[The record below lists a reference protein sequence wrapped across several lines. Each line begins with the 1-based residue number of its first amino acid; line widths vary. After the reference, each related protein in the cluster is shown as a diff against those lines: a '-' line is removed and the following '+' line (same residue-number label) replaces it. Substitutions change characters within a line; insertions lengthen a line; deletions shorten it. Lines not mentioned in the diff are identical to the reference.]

1 MLNPVVVDNSI
12 RCLECSLRRD
22 SLALSLFL
30 AVSFAVRDKPIVDL
44 LQSIAF
50 PIKSRGCAH
59 SYISAHVNRGTHS
72 HARGFF
78 FVSSLDRNEFIELFT
93 ITKYEWTAVRRW
105 HAQAHNSVVATRC
118 DFKKLYKLKSSWKS
132 LGLRR
137 RLHTVCVSVCVREC
151 WAQISLIAESDIIG
165 RAFGTTCTHIYLHTE
180 IFVLNLQTE
189 SISSTVER
197 VALCNS
203 WHRERL
209 ANVYFIIY
217 PLLLL
222 LSMLE
227 YNRFSHRWAYQSM
240 ECVFTWIFSCCTR
253 RPLNVV

>member
-137 RLHTVCVSVCVREC
+137 RLHTVCVSVSVCAWVLGSDFSDCRIRYYRQSVR
-151 WAQISLIAESDIIG
+151 DNMH
-165 RAFGTTCTHIYLHTE
+165 THISTYGNFRSQSSNRKHFEHGWTSRAVQFMASRALGKCLFYYLSA
-180 IFVLNLQTE
+180 V
-189 SISSTVER
+189 
-197 VALCNS
+197 VAV
-203 WHRERL
+203 
-209 ANVYFIIY
+209 VY
-217 PLLLL
+217 
-222 LSMLE
+222 
-227 YNRFSHRWAYQSM
+227 AG
-240 ECVFTWIFSCCTR
+240 V
-253 RPLNVV
+253 